1 MKPTSC
7 SHQHPARRW
16 TRLAF
21 ALALTGVAACG
32 GDASLKITIP
42 PTRTPGAEAT
52 STAPVPPTSSRMP
65 TRTATQ
71 AASPTRTATVA
82 ATVTRAATASPTR
95 PVATATASATA
106 PRTATAT
113 PSVTRT
119 TTTAPSPTVTT
130 VPTVAATASVP
141 PTASATATPTET
153 PTPLGPSLTPT
164 ATLTP
169 SETPTV
175 GPSATP
181 TATLAPSDTP
191 TVGPSA
197 TSTATPTPSPTPT
210 ESAATCGN
218 GFLENGE
225 TCATC
230 APDCAIAACT
240 DAGTDTTVR
249 VNFTVPLGEMAT
261 SATVLVGYR
270 SAAVSIPGSGLASSV
285 SQRVQMRPSG
295 ASFNVND
302 LDYALRAVV
311 NRNAGLSAGRLFTI
325 LFDNCQG
332 VPPPNPADFGCTVEG
347 CAGMFGT
354 IQNCGCAVAAP

>member
-1 MKPTSC
+1 MRPMPC
-7 SHQHPARRW
+7 LPRRPARRW
-16 TRLAF
+16 GRIAF

-32 GDASLKITIP
+32 GDTGLEITFP

-52 STAPVPPTSSRMP
+52 ATAPVPPTSVRTP
-65 TRTATQ
+65 TRTSTQ
-71 AASPTRTATVA
+71 VASPTRTATIA
-82 ATVTRAATASPTR
+82 ATVTRTATASPTR
-95 PVATATASATA
+95 PAATATASATA

-119 TTTAPSPTVTT
+119 ATTAPSPTLTT
-130 VPTVAATASVP
+130 VPTATA
-141 PTASATATPTET
+141 TATVTATATATATPTET
-153 PTPLGPSLTPT
+153 PTPLGPSATPT
-164 ATLTP
+164 ATFTP

-175 GPSATP
+175 GPSGTP

-225 TCATC
+225 TCAMC
-230 APDCAIAACT
+230 AQDCVVAACT

-311 NRNAGLSAGRLFTI
+311 NRNAGLSAGRLFII

-332 VPPPNPADFGCTVEG
+332 VPPPNLADFGCTLEG

-354 IQNCGCAVAAP
+354 IQNCGCEVTAP